1 MDKETEEQ
9 LRIIKVFMRDLKE
22 DIQVITLKI
31 EGIYSFVE
39 KQNG

>member
-9 LRIIKVFMRDLKE
+9 LRIIKVLMRDLKE